1 MINIL
6 KFLPIFFV
14 VLVSGQNFVDNP
26 VDFFSDYRNKSCDI
40 IFDFKFEKD
49 TIIDNKRIFKIFFQ
63 NIKPEGER
71 QYLFFYIKDSIL
83 YTSKL
88 SKNNIKLHK
97 WLTYK
102 KSDIRKN
109 AKKNYIYLNNKKVK
123 IISNP
128 SKNASENIYTFYNYY
143 FRKTSYTKRNGL
155 YDKTISFD
163 IITGFQMSL
172 ISCWDEAFYP

>member
-6 KFLPIFFV
+6 KFLLFFV
-14 VLVSGQNFVDNP
+14 VTLISGQNFVDNP
-26 VDFFSDYRNKSCDI
+26 VDFFSNYRNKSCDI

-49 TIIDNKRIFKIFFQ
+49 TVIDHKRVFKIFFQ

-88 SKNNIKLHK
+88 SKNKIKLRK
-97 WLTYK
+97 WFTYK

-109 AKKNYIYLNNKKVK
+109 KRKNYIYLNNKKVK
-123 IISNP
+123 IIYNS
-128 SKNASENIYTFYNYY
+128 SKNESENVYKFYNYY
-143 FRKTSYTKRNGL
+143 FRKTIYTERSKL

-172 ISCWDEAFYP
+172 KSC